1 MFCTKNLKSK
11 KNHVYLY
18 LYFSCKLC
26 IIFKS
31 HMVEKLELFLL
42 VENSNT
48 QQSISLER
56 RFAQSHYDQT
66 YQSTRTAFFFHFRLT
81 LWCAW
86 VWWWC
91 CCLFGRSY
99 LLEKLKAFD
108 LSSVSCDDDDDESSQ
123 KQSLWVSKGQF
134 VSRDTLHVSKL
145 EFDCQTCWRK
155 KACPLLVCGCC

>member
-1 MFCTKNLKSK
+1 MCILIPLLQPMYNLYITHRWNFSYQLKIQIHSNQYHLNADLH
-11 KNHVYLY
+11 NHIMIRPINQLEQH
-18 LYFSCKLC
+18 
-26 IIFKS
+26 IF
-31 HMVEKLELFLL
+31 F
-42 VENSNT
+42 
-48 QQSISLER
+48 Q
-56 RFAQSHYDQT
+56 
-66 YQSTRTAFFFHFRLT
+66 FRLT

-86 VWWWC
+86 VWWWWS